1 LKFVIRNSSFVIS
14 YSPFHAFDTQHL
26 VTLAAIAALCLL
38 LALAAKSATPGQR
51 KWVGR
56 LLGFSLLGYAA
67 CIYLQQGMAH
77 ELNFAYSLPLDLCH
91 LVLIACVISLFWPN
105 QLSFEI
111 AYFWGLGGV
120 VQAILTPDLTQ
131 GFPSWEF
138 ILFFWG
144 HGATLL
150 SIVFLIAGQR
160 FRPRKGSVVR
170 MMVALNIYGL
180 AVGLIDAIMSWNYG
194 YLCRKTLGPS
204 LLDYAGQ
211 WPWYLLSV
219 ELIAFV
225 TFFLLN
231 LLWNLRLTIDD

>member
-1 LKFVIRNSSFVIS
+1 MSFIIS
-14 YSPFHAFDTQHL
+14 YLPFHAFDAQHL

-38 LALAAKSATPGQR
+38 LALAARSATPGQC

-56 LLGFSLLGYAA
+56 LLGLSLLGYAA

-77 ELNFAYSLPLDLCH
+77 ELSFAYSLPLDLCH
-91 LVLIACVISLFWPN
+91 LVLIACMIALFWPN
-105 QLSFEI
+105 QLASEI

-120 VQAILTPDLTQ
+120 VQAILTPDLSR

-144 HGATLL
+144 HGAILL
-150 SIVFLIAGQR
+150 SIVFLITGR
-160 FRPRKGSVVR
+160 KFRPRKGSVLR
-170 MMVALNIYGL
+170 MMVALNLYAL
-180 AVGLIDAIMSWNYG
+180 AIGAINAIMGWNYG
-194 YLCRKTLGPS
+194 YLCRKPLEPS
-204 LLDYAGQ
+204 LLDYAGP

-231 LLWNLRLTIDD
+231 LLWNLRSSIETGGV